1 VANLFRFIP
10 GYETHIYNDNKEPL
24 LIVFLALLITFA
36 LTRLYTRL
44 ARKRGWGSGSAG
56 GVHLH
61 HVVIGV
67 ILMAFGGVLSFTQ
80 FNYEETVY
88 NVAAIFFGVGLALT
102 LDEFAMIFHLRDV
115 YWAEEGR
122 ASIDAILLGA
132 AGAGAVLISSSPF
145 TNAGE
150 AKPVVEG
157 PDDWNFDWNA
167 IRAPIWFVLLMG
179 FLFAVVVVLK
189 KKPFV
194 AIVGFILLPVGI
206 VSACRLA
213 KPHSPWAR
221 WFYTPRPRESERTQ
235 ERRAHK
241 LERSTYR
248 FTEGRSGR
256 FERWFSDVIGGAPD
270 QPEEV
275 SPTGT

>member
-1 VANLFRFIP
+1 MNLFDFIP

-24 LIVFLALLITFA
+24 LFVLIAFLLTFA
-36 LTRLYTRL
+36 LTRVYTRV
-44 ARKRGWGSGSAG
+44 ARRRGWGSASSG
-56 GVHLH
+56 GVHVH
-61 HVVIGV
+61 HMVIGV
-67 ILMAFGGVLSFTQ
+67 ILMAVGGLLSFTQ
-80 FNYEETVY
+80 FNYQEIVY
-88 NVAAIFFGVGLALT
+88 NISAILFGGGLALT
-102 LDEFAMIFHLRDV
+102 LDEFAMILHLRDV

-122 ASIDAILLGA
+122 TSIDAILIGA
-132 AGAGAVLISSSPF
+132 AVAAAVLLTASPF

-150 AKPVVEG
+150 AKPVSQG
-157 PDDWNFDWNA
+157 ADDWGVDANT
-167 IRAPIWFVLLMG
+167 IRTPLWFVFMLG
-179 FLFAVVVVLK
+179 AVFAIIVLLK
-189 KKPFV
+189 KKPIM

-221 WFYTPRPRESERTQ
+221 WFYSPRKEAGHAAK
-235 ERRAHK
+235 RRARK

-256 FERWFSDVIGGAPD
+256 FERWFSDLIGGAPD
-270 QPEEV
+270 RPEEV